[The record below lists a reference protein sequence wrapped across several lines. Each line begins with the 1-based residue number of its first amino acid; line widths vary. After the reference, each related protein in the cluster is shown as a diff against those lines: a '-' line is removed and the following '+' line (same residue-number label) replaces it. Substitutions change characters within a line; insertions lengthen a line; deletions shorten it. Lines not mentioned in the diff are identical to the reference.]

1 MPEFQE
7 KLAPTVSLV
16 TTIPTKET
24 LMDVTP
30 KKVVEPPHTASNG
43 NVVFLSKLYFFYVKT
58 HINAKKKITFLL
70 FFILIVPF
78 LNDDYDYYY
87 DDLVASK
94 SPVTPK
100 PEIFQPSPRF
110 VYIF

>member
-43 NVVFLSKLYFFYVKT
+43 NVVFFLNYIFFYVKT
-58 HINAKKKITFLL
+58 HINAKKITFLL
-70 FFILIVPF
+70 FFLF
-78 LNDDYDYYY
+78 
-87 DDLVASK
+87 
-94 SPVTPK
+94 
-100 PEIFQPSPRF
+100 
-110 VYIF
+110 

>member
-1 MPEFQE
+1 MQKMKNYVP
-7 KLAPTVSLV
+7 V
-16 TTIPTKET
+16 I
-24 LMDVTP
+24 
-30 KKVVEPPHTASNG
+30 
-43 NVVFLSKLYFFYVKT
+43 FL
-58 HINAKKKITFLL
+58 
-70 FFILIVPF
+70 VPF

-110 VYIF
+110 VYIFWERKKSALHLQKGQ

>member
-43 NVVFLSKLYFFYVKT
+43 KCGYFFLKLYIFYVKNT
-58 HINAKKKITFLL
+58 HTYLLICSNKVIVDAKNEKLCSCY
-70 FFILIVPF
+70 FFS
-78 LNDDYDYYY
+78 
-87 DDLVASK
+87 A
-94 SPVTPK
+94 
-100 PEIFQPSPRF
+100 IFK
-110 VYIF
+110 

>member
-1 MPEFQE
+1 M
-7 KLAPTVSLV
+7 SLV

-24 LMDVTP
+24 FMDVTP

-43 NVVFLSKLYFFYVKT
+43 NVVFSKLYIFLCENTYKC
-58 HINAKKKITFLL
+58 KKNYISVI

>member
-1 MPEFQE
+1 MQKMKNYVP
-7 KLAPTVSLV
+7 V
-16 TTIPTKET
+16 I
-24 LMDVTP
+24 
-30 KKVVEPPHTASNG
+30 
-43 NVVFLSKLYFFYVKT
+43 FL
-58 HINAKKKITFLL
+58 
-70 FFILIVPF
+70 VPF

-110 VYIF
+110 VYIFWERKKISSPFTKRTKDNNIPMLQFYSI

>member
-1 MPEFQE
+1 MQKMKNYVP
-7 KLAPTVSLV
+7 V
-16 TTIPTKET
+16 I
-24 LMDVTP
+24 
-30 KKVVEPPHTASNG
+30 
-43 NVVFLSKLYFFYVKT
+43 FL
-58 HINAKKKITFLL
+58 
-70 FFILIVPF
+70 VPF

>member
-1 MPEFQE
+1 MQKMKNYVP
-7 KLAPTVSLV
+7 V
-16 TTIPTKET
+16 I
-24 LMDVTP
+24 
-30 KKVVEPPHTASNG
+30 
-43 NVVFLSKLYFFYVKT
+43 FL
-58 HINAKKKITFLL
+58 
-70 FFILIVPF
+70 VPF

-110 VYIF
+110 VYIFWERKKISSPFTKTTIIYLSYIQFYSI